1 MNLGIDRYTRFG
13 FAFEPFEFTDW
24 IDESMSWKETCYIG
38 DWSPLVKFSLK
49 GPEALDFWASIAVN
63 SFGKFAI
70 GQAKHAVL
78 PNSDG
83 KVMGEGILMR
93 LAEDELFFTSGP
105 GAVWA
110 AFKFHSGEWDAEYT
124 DLTGARTI
132 QQVQGPTSLA
142 VMEEACAEELR
153 DIEFMRFRKASIEG
167 MEFYLLRQG
176 MSGDIGYEIHGKMSE
191 GAKVYSR
198 ILEVGQKHGIRE
210 LGGRTKMVNHVE
222 ACYPTPGVD
231 YAPAWGGIPEE
242 ADFRSF
248 IEEAGVVRFNFD
260 RVFNHSGSHEG
271 GFAEL
276 YFSPYE
282 MGWGRSVKFDHEFVG
297 KEALEA
303 EAENPGRVMRTLVW
317 NAEDVGEVLTS
328 FLQKDEEPYKFM
340 EWPREYLGHVCADK
354 ILDADG
360 NLAGLATSRCCSY
373 YFREMLS
380 LAVIDVDQAEPGT
393 EVSVVWGDVGKR
405 QKEIRATV
413 APAPYKTD
421 RRRADL
427 AGGQG
432 PS

>member
-63 SFGKFAI
+63 SFGKFAK

-124 DLTGARTI
+124 DLTGAGTI

-142 VMEEACAEELR
+142 VMEEACGEELR

-222 ACYPTPGVD
+222 ACYPTPTVD
-231 YAPAWGGIPEE
+231 YVPAWIGFDEE
-242 ADFRSF
+242 PAFRQF
-248 IEEAGVVRFNFD
+248 VDGVGFLPFEFFSPNT
-260 RVFNHSGSHEG
+260 GSHEG

-360 NLAGLATSRCCSY
+360 NLAGLATSRCYSY

-427 AGGQG
+427 AGAA
-432 PS
+432 